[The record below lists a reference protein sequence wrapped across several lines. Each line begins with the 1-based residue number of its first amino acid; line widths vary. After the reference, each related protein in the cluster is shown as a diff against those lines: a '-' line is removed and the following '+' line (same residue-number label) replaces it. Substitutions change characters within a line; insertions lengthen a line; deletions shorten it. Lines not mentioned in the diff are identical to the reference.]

1 MITIPKLTGVPK
13 LEDFLSMKPALGVA
27 QQMTKVENFVQ
38 HDPKDGAPAQEKTEV
53 YIGYDAKNFYAVF
66 VCFDREPGK
75 IRARMTRREDIGP
88 EHDEVQVY
96 LDTFNDKRRSYGFMI
111 NPVGV
116 QFDYI
121 WTDDNGYD
129 SSWDSVWDSAGK
141 VTPEGY
147 VAFMSIPFK
156 SLRFPNAPE
165 QTWGILFQRVVPHDN
180 DNSFYPHVS
189 SNIQGRLNQE
199 AELKGLADINP
210 GRNLQLNPYGTAG
223 AFRALDARDA
233 NHPFFTG
240 NHLGATAG
248 LDAKMIIH
256 DSLVLDFTVNPDFR
270 QLESDQPQNTVN
282 QRFEVFFPEKRPF
295 FQEGANF
302 FTYLKTVFL
311 DYTGTRRTGNIY

>member
-1 MITIPKLTGVPK
+1 
-13 LEDFLSMKPALGVA
+13 MKPAPGVA
-27 QQMTKVENFVQ
+27 QQMAKVENFVQ

-66 VCFDREPGK
+66 VCFDREQGK
-75 IRARMTRREDIGP
+75 IRARMRRRADIGP

-189 SNIQGRLNQE
+189 SNIQGRLNH
-199 AELKGLADINP
+199 ADQAVFNATN
-210 GRNLQLNPYGTAG
+210 GESVW
-223 AFRALDARDA
+223 RDA
-233 NHPFFTG
+233 YGGPAGDVLHRPSCDRRSWTG
-240 NHLGATAG
+240 AHRTRWRSVTPQARLLYGGT
-248 LDAKMIIH
+248 
-256 DSLVLDFTVNPDFR
+256 SNP
-270 QLESDQPQNTVN
+270 
-282 QRFEVFFPEKRPF
+282 
-295 FQEGANF
+295 
-302 FTYLKTVFL
+302 
-311 DYTGTRRTGNIY
+311 